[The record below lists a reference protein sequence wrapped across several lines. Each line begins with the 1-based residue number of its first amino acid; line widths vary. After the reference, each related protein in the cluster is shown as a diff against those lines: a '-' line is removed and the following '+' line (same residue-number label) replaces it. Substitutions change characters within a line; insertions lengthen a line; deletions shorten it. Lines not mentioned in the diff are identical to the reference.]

1 MTIDLAL
8 VWAGLIAFAVL
19 VYVLLDGFDLG
30 IGVLFPLAGDERQ
43 RDQMMNAVAPIW
55 DGNETWLVLG
65 GGGLLAAFPLAY
77 SVLLSALYVPILTM
91 LLGLVLR
98 GVAFEYRHQSPRQ
111 APLWNGVFFIGST
124 LAAFCQGI
132 VLGALVAGIPVAN
145 RAYAGDFWDWLT
157 PFSLLTGIAL
167 VIGYALLGATW
178 LVLKTEGELQ
188 SQMRVRAKWLGIGT
202 LGLMGTVS
210 LITPFLHPQ
219 YFERWFNW
227 PKSLWTLLVPLLIL
241 SLAWSLFSSLYA
253 QRDLKPYLSALGLF
267 VASFVGILI
276 SFYPNL
282 VPPGL
287 TIWNAAAPSASLEF
301 TLIGAAVLLPIIL
314 GYTSYAYY
322 VFRGKVNVDEGYH

>member
-1 MTIDLAL
+1 MSIDLAM
-8 VWAGLIAFAVL
+8 VWAGLIAVGVL
-19 VYVLLDGFDLG
+19 IYVLLDGFDLG
-30 IGVLFPLAGDERQ
+30 VGVLFPMARDEQQ
-43 RDQMMNAVAPIW
+43 RDMMMNAVAPIW

-77 SVLLSALYVPILTM
+77 SVLLSALYVPILCM

-98 GVAFEYRHQSPRQ
+98 GVAFEFRPQSTRQ
-111 APLWNGVFFIGST
+111 VPLWNGVFFFGST

-157 PFSLLTGIAL
+157 PFTLLTGVAL
-167 VIGYALLGATW
+167 VVGYALLGSTW
-178 LVLKTEGELQ
+178 LVLKTEGDLQ
-188 SQMRVRAKWLGIGT
+188 SQMRVRARWLGVGT
-202 LGLMGTVS
+202 LGLIGIVS

-227 PKSLWTLLVPLLIL
+227 PERLWTLLVPMLIL
-241 SLAWSLFSSLYA
+241 GLAWSLFSSLHA
-253 QRDLKPYLSALGLF
+253 RRDLSPYLSALGLF
-267 VASFVGILI
+267 VTSFIGILI

-287 TIWNAAAPSASLEF
+287 SIWNAAAPATSLEF
-301 TLIGAAVLLPIIL
+301 MLIGAAVLLPIIL
-314 GYTSYAYY
+314 GYTGYAYY
-322 VFRGKVNVDEGYH
+322 VFRGKVKADGGYH